1 MGSPTDAKILLPGR
15 QLGPGT
21 SFGLVALVCSK
32 TRLVTATAAEDCR
45 VLSLDWV
52 RIQRLA
58 TFYPRT
64 SAAFF
69 RNLSGVIGDR
79 FRENLESME
88 AAYQQPD
95 VPAEAARTDVRKEA
109 AAVF

>member
-1 MGSPTDAKILLPGR
+1 MPLTAGKIVSPGR
-15 QLGPGT
+15 QLGPGA

-32 TRLVTATAAEDCR
+32 TRLVTAAATEECR
-45 VLSLDWV
+45 VLSLDWA
-52 RIQRLA
+52 RIQRL
-58 TFYPRT
+58 TIFNPRT
-64 SAAFF
+64 AAAFF
-69 RNLSGVIGDR
+69 QNLSGVIGDR